1 MSEDFKMYETNDYGD
16 TVLPVVDCFGNLVQK
31 YVVRESGN
39 DSQLVPIRVMNGYI
53 EYHPKN
59 VYWVTK

>member
-1 MSEDFKMYETNDYGD
+1 MYETNDYGD

-31 YVVRESGN
+31 YVVREIGN
-39 DSQLVPIRVMNGYI
+39 DSQLVPIRVIHGHI